1 MSLPSATSK
10 SLTLAKATKH
20 ERVYVWTRH
29 QPVWGRRLTAQAY
42 VDREEHLLT
51 CQLTKDGGLTSWI
64 LTDPTSTD
72 AHGAPSG
79 RPILSAAETYR
90 KRAIVRDPGGTVRD
104 VTAYGI
110 ASVFTL
116 DEFRRQGY
124 AGRMFALLGETL
136 AGWQAGKPGSAEF
149 SILFSDIG
157 KDFYANHQWMPFRS
171 VHMTFPTT
179 PFTTRYDDQLTLIT
193 GDNLQAIA
201 RLDEQT
207 LRRKIADPPSR
218 GYKRRVAIL
227 PDFATYEWHVARE
240 RFMCDYMLGK
250 APTVHG
256 AIYTPADAPDSRVWM
271 LWSNILYGG
280 KEKPQDNVMNILH
293 YAWENENMSDE
304 DLSRALGAIMGLVHT
319 KAQDWLCSRVDMW
332 NPDERTQRLLENMT
346 RLQGKLIV
354 REKTNIPSLRWFGQG
369 PVSEVEWVD
378 NEKFEWC

>member
-10 SLTLAKATKH
+10 SLILTKATKD
-20 ERVYVWTRH
+20 ERVYIWTRH
-29 QPVWGRRLTAQAY
+29 QPIWGHRLTAQAY
-42 VDREEHLLT
+42 IDREEHLLT
-51 CQLTKDGGLTSWI
+51 YQLTQDGGLTSWI

-72 AHGAPSG
+72 AHGAPG
-79 RPILSAAETYR
+79 RRPILSAVETYR
-90 KRAIVRDPGGTVRD
+90 KRAVVRDPAGAVRD
-104 VTAYGI
+104 VTAHGV
-110 ASVFTL
+110 ASVFTF

-124 AGRMFALLGETL
+124 AGRMLALLGEAL
-136 AGWQAGKPGSAEF
+136 AAQQAEDPGSAEF

-157 KDFYANHQWMPFRS
+157 RDFYANHQWVPFPS
-171 VHMTFPTT
+171 AHLTFPTAPFAT
-179 PFTTRYDDQLTLIT
+179 PYDDRLTLVT
-193 GDNLQAIA
+193 GDNLQEVA

-207 LRRKIADPPSR
+207 LRRKIAHPPGR
-218 GYKRRVAIL
+218 GYTVRAAVL
-227 PDFATYEWHVARE
+227 PDFATYEWQMARE
-240 RFMCDYMLGK
+240 RFLCDYLLGE

-256 AIYTPADAPDSRVWM
+256 AIYTPADAPGSRVWM

-293 YAWENENMSDE
+293 YALEDENISDE

-319 KAQDWLCSRVDMW
+319 EAQAWLCSRVDMW

-346 RLQGKLIV
+346 HLQGKLIV
-354 REKTNIPSLRWFGQG
+354 RDQTNIPSLRWFGQA